1 MGGLIGR
8 KRGMTQLFDSSGQVI
23 VVTVIEAGPCPV
35 TQVKTAKADGYGALQ
50 LSFGKKKR
58 EVRVANPDE
67 YKVGQ
72 EIKVDIF
79 KPGDAVKV
87 TGKAIGKGFAGVVK
101 RYHDHRGPMTHGSKS
116 HRIPGSS
123 GSGTTPGRVWPGRH
137 MPGRLGG
144 GTVSVKRAQIVQ
156 VDPEK
161 NLLLVKGAVPG
172 KPGNLLMIRKI
183 KNG

>member
-1 MGGLIGR
+1 MSGLIG
-8 KRGMTQLFDSSGQVI
+8 KKKGMTQIFDSNGQVV

-35 TQVKTAKADGYGALQ
+35 TQVKTDQADGYGALQ

-58 EVRVANPDE
+58 EVRVANPAE

-72 EIKVDIF
+72 ELKVDVF
-79 KPGDAVKV
+79 KAGEQVKV

-116 HRIPGSS
+116 HRIPGCS
-123 GSGTTPGRVWPGRH
+123 GSGTEIGRVFRGRH

-144 GTVSVKRAQIVQ
+144 GTVSVKRTEIVQ
-156 VDPEK
+156 IDAEN
-161 NLLLVKGAVPG
+161 NLLLIKGAVPG
-172 KPGNLLMIRKI
+172 KIGNLLMIRKI
-183 KNG
+183 